1 MGRMT
6 GSASAD
12 ISAPIER
19 CFEIAADVDHI
30 AEWQSAVVG
39 VEVIER
45 DDQGR
50 VLLAAITNDAKIRT
64 VTVQVRFR
72 YDAPRGLSWTL
83 VKGDVKSLDGS
94 WAFKENAD
102 GTVNATYNLEL
113 DPGRMLGM
121 LARGPVI
128 DRVREI
134 LVSKR
139 PNELK
144 HQAEA

>member
-1 MGRMT
+1 MT

-12 ISAPIER
+12 ISAPMEH
-19 CFEIAADVDHI
+19 CYEIAADVDRI

-39 VEVIER
+39 VEVLQR

-50 VLLAAITNDAKIRT
+50 VLLAAIINDAKIRT

-72 YDAPRGLSWTL
+72 YDPPRGLSWTL
-83 VKGDVKSLDGS
+83 VKGDVKALEGS
-94 WAFKENAD
+94 WAFREGPD

-139 PNELK
+139 PAELK
-144 HQAEA
+144 QRAEA